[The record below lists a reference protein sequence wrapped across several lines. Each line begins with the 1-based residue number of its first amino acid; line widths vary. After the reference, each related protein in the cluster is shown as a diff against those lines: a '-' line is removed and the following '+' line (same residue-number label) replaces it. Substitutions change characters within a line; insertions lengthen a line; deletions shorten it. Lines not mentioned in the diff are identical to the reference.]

1 MKTTQLNLDKLTKKL
16 TYSTLFLT
24 ALFGLSA
31 CSGSSNQSTP
41 APSQTPP
48 SKPSGP
54 SDKPSTPSEPSDK
67 PSEEGK
73 KVTWRQLTGF
83 PTSNDVAV
91 DDPYNEKQ
99 RGKISP
105 DQNAAGYLNGDMR
118 FGNNKDF
125 RKEQDRKEVGY
136 HPDFMNT
143 GKIDKDTLQQYGKDG
158 SYKFHF
164 VNQKDST
171 YFTWKSESPSTVQG
185 EKVYGLAAG
194 YVAIPTT
201 KPISE
206 LKSKGTATYKGH
218 VITNKAKDS
227 KEVHL
232 ADLELTA
239 NFDKKDPEISGK
251 ITNRNDALLD
261 SAAKYDSEN
270 LSEYTTKQEDKDI
283 DRDLELVSEEE
294 YNKMVAKNEEIKRTY
309 PTLDITLNPAKIES
323 KNGVVSFRAKDN
335 EGFKYKRTDGSYR
348 DSGVWGGIFAGND
361 ATEVVGEIQGGDNF
375 ASFGA
380 TEETKQ

>member
-125 RKEQDRKEVGY
+125 RKEQD
-136 HPDFMNT
+136 
-143 GKIDKDTLQQYGKDG
+143 
-158 SYKFHF
+158 
-164 VNQKDST
+164 
-171 YFTWKSESPSTVQG
+171 
-185 EKVYGLAAG
+185 
-194 YVAIPTT
+194 
-201 KPISE
+201 
-206 LKSKGTATYKGH
+206 
-218 VITNKAKDS
+218 
-227 KEVHL
+227 
-232 ADLELTA
+232 
-239 NFDKKDPEISGK
+239 
-251 ITNRNDALLD
+251 
-261 SAAKYDSEN
+261 
-270 LSEYTTKQEDKDI
+270 
-283 DRDLELVSEEE
+283 
-294 YNKMVAKNEEIKRTY
+294 
-309 PTLDITLNPAKIES
+309 
-323 KNGVVSFRAKDN
+323 
-335 EGFKYKRTDGSYR
+335 
-348 DSGVWGGIFAGND
+348 
-361 ATEVVGEIQGGDNF
+361 
-375 ASFGA
+375 
-380 TEETKQ
+380 